1 MLLFWINTDLLT
13 QSHAD
18 LVDPIFRSGYGS
30 MSSQFVGQFYDS
42 TSLQQP
48 LKRQKLLSQEKKQTK
63 TAANETSSIFFLG
76 GLLV

>member
-1 MLLFWINTDLLT
+1 MLLFCFNTDFLT

-18 LVDPIFRSGYGS
+18 LVDPIFRYGS

-48 LKRQKLLSQEKKQTK
+48 LKRQKLLSQEKTKQTK

-76 GLLV
+76 AY